1 MKIKCGDS
9 YKVAKDNIDGLKKQ
23 LDDLFKQVS
32 ATKNPAKDVLN
43 ILQKV
48 IDLQELEAL
57 TITERDGAK
66 IEGLEQR
73 RKEAER
79 DLAEMKK
86 EFLGSV
92 EMFKHAVS
100 KRSTDTLRSDKATS
114 TALNELKNYL
124 ATKLKQPGEQGAIAN
139 QVMQI
144 VTLQIEAMKLKIRL
158 SGKYKTQ
165 AQIDATTSKL
175 EYKNDILSD
184 LKEERE
190 ERKENIKKIDKL
202 IAELEKEIL
211 DLNTELSA
219 LKQTLD
225 KLNGQAKEFDGKRT
239 EVMDK
244 IAKVRDELISR
255 ILTLQFEF
263 MEAVITANGQ
273 KDADDFVLADLQK
286 ELGKEQDRALYLDTE
301 NKGLRRKLF
310 AQGEECKDMMD
321 MYINAEAELEAQVNE
336 ISDPTSKIA
345 IQVILLS
352 SEIDQ
357 IMKKMKAS
365 SSNDDLKRIR
375 DEKLKDLTAKKEEL
389 QKSGTSPEKIL
400 KVISQME
407 EIWKLQREK
416 PDNLNQI
423 SNLQKVLLKLIT
435 ELDDKL
441 TAKPTLKIMALQY
454 DVTWISEMLKTV
466 NKQAEMQ
473 KIDLQKALDDVKH
486 TLNEKKKEL
495 AAASGDTSQLRKDID
510 VLNKEVLKLKKEK
523 ESAEKTAQQKIKD
536 LEGNLKQS
544 NKALE
549 NANKSLKDKDAT
561 LAQQLEKISK
571 LFDEAK
577 TLKQQVQ
584 EKESLV
590 NARIAELERSLKK
603 KEEENSK
610 IRDENEKLKKKC
622 VDTHECPELQKKYKE
637 MQAQYND
644 TIAKLNSDILQKVFF
659 ITSLIEEVK
668 YLDKQ
673 IEHGS
678 PELREELDEK
688 KRELEEAKQQLKDQG
703 SMAVKTLEVLELLA
717 EIGKLQ
723 ENPAV
728 DNSGKIQK
736 LDAKLNDL
744 LTELQKS
751 GEKGLGLTLKIISI
765 KESMS
770 SLKQAQVKMQE
781 EYKREING
789 LKKQIEDKEKEIL
802 LLKANC
808 GQITTQLQKRIKQLE
823 KEAEESKQ
831 KMKKLQQES
840 SDKIAALEKQI
851 NTKNQQLANT
861 EDKLQETNAEN
872 AALIKKLNGLNDN
885 IQKITEEKNNAL
897 QKAKE
902 EIDGLNDKVKRL
914 ENTLAKQN
922 LNLKEKDDTI
932 SALKEERDNMQTE
945 LENAKK
951 ENKELET
958 ELKTKDQQLAKA
970 DSKLKE
976 KNDEN
981 QALIHKQEKLEK
993 DLKKITEEKNT
1004 LQNKLQKEI
1013 SDLENTLETQEQELA
1028 KKERKLKEK
1037 DKEVAELKKENV
1049 DIKKEIKQEKDKYN
1063 NAINENENL
1072 KEKLNK
1078 AEKKVE
1084 ELEKE
1089 KEEKEELPKE
1099 EWPGFDANTAHR
1111 RLILSQNQKEARTSL
1126 LARPVPNNPERYDTA
1141 IAVLAKDGYDS
1152 GKHYWEI
1159 GVVGRNCYVLGVTKS
1174 SSQRKGIL
1182 TYGPSA
1188 GYWVILQKRDGALVA
1203 LADRQV
1209 QIDPRG
1215 TPSAIGV
1222 QVDFK
1227 NKLVIFYNAARK
1239 QEIYRF
1245 TGSELQGKVYPYVET
1260 CSDSNINDPPLI
1272 LKQVKST
1279 DWLKP

>member
-1 MKIKCGDS
+1 MGWKDNLLICSFFVSAYLLTQAKCGLQKDLDEMKIKCGDS

-32 ATKNPAKDVLN
+32 ATKSPAKDVLN

-48 IDLQELEAL
+48 IDLQEMDAL

-66 IEGLEQR
+66 IEALELS

-79 DLAEMKK
+79 DLSEMKK

-92 EMFKHAVS
+92 EMFKRA
-100 KRSTDTLRSDKATS
+100 
-114 TALNELKNYL
+114 ELKKYL
-124 ATKLKQPGEQGAIAN
+124 ENKLKQPGEQGGIAN
-139 QVMQI
+139 QVLQI
-144 VTLQIEAMKLKIRL
+144 VTLQIEAMELKIRL

-165 AQIDATTSKL
+165 AQMDATTSKL
-175 EYKNDILSD
+175 EHKNYILAD

-190 ERKENIKKIDKL
+190 ERKENIQKIDKL
-202 IAELEKEIL
+202 IAALEKEIL
-211 DLNTELSA
+211 DLNTELTT
-219 LKQTLD
+219 LKQTLAQ
-225 KLNGQAKEFDGKRT
+225 LNGQTKEFDGKRT

-244 IAKVRDELISR
+244 IAKLKDELISR

-263 MEAVITANGQ
+263 MEALITANGQ
-273 KDADDFVLADLQK
+273 KNADDFVLADLQK
-286 ELGKEQDRALYLDTE
+286 ELEKEQDRALYLDIE
-301 NKGLRRKLF
+301 NKSLRRKLF
-310 AQGEECKDMMD
+310 AQTEECKDMMAL
-321 MYINAEAELEAQVNE
+321 YIN
-336 ISDPTSKIA
+336 
-345 IQVILLS
+345 
-352 SEIDQ
+352 
-357 IMKKMKAS
+357 
-365 SSNDDLKRIR
+365 LKRIR
-375 DEKLKDLTAKKEEL
+375 DEKLKDLKAKKEEL
-389 QKSGTSPEKIL
+389 QKSGASPEKSVTGSLCINICHKVL

-407 EIWKLQREK
+407 EIWKLQSEK

-423 SNLQKVLLKLIT
+423 SNLQKDLLKLIT
-435 ELDDKL
+435 ELDDKM
-441 TAKPTLKIMALQY
+441 TAKPK
-454 DVTWISEMLKTV
+454 
-466 NKQAEMQ
+466 
-473 KIDLQKALDDVKH
+473 LQKALDEVKR
-486 TLNEKKKEL
+486 TLNEKNKEL
-495 AAASGDTSQLRKDID
+495 AAATGDTSQLQKDINL
-510 VLNKEVLKLKKEK
+510 LNKEVLKLKKEK
-523 ESAEKTAQQKIKD
+523 DTAEQTAQQKIKD
-536 LEGNLKQS
+536 LEENLKQS

-549 NANKSLKDKDAT
+549 DTNKSLKDKDAV
-561 LAQQLEKISK
+561 LSQQLTKISN
-571 LFDEAK
+571 LFEEAR

-590 NARIAELERSLKK
+590 NARMAELERNLKK
-603 KEEENSK
+603 EEEENSK
-610 IRDENEKLKKKC
+610 IRDENEKLKESC
-622 VDTHECPELQKKYKE
+622 VDTHECPELQKKYKGYCVTE
-637 MQAQYND
+637 MQAEYND
-644 TIAKLNSDILQKVFF
+644 TISKLNSDILQKVFF

-673 IEHGS
+673 IAQGF
-678 PELREELDEK
+678 PGLREEVEEK
-688 KRELEEAKQQLKDQG
+688 KRELEEAKQQLKDKG
-703 SMAVKTLEVLELLA
+703 SMAAKTLEVLELLA

-723 ENPAV
+723 ENPTV
-728 DNSGKIQK
+728 DNSEKIQQ

-751 GEKGLGLTLKIISI
+751 GEKGLGLS
-765 KESMS
+765 
-770 SLKQAQVKMQE
+770 
-781 EYKREING
+781 

-808 GQITTQLQKRIKQLE
+808 GQSTTQLQERIKQLE
-823 KEAEESKQ
+823 EEAEESKQ

-851 NTKNQQLANT
+851 KTKDQQLANT

-872 AALIKKLNGLNDN
+872 AALIKKLNGLNDD

-902 EIDGLNDKVKRL
+902 EIVGLNDKLQRL

-922 LNLKEKDDTI
+922 LYLKEKDDTI
-932 SALKEERDNMQTE
+932 SELKELRDNMKTD

-951 ENKELET
+951 KNKELET
-958 ELKTKDQQLAKA
+958 ELKTKDQQLAKTDA
-970 DSKLKE
+970 KLQE

-981 QALIHKQEKLEK
+981 EALLRKQEKLEK
-993 DLKKITEEKNT
+993 ELKRITEEKNT
-1004 LQNKLQKEI
+1004 LQNKLQEEI
-1013 SDLENTLETQEQELA
+1013 SDLKNTLETQKQDLA
-1028 KKERKLKEK
+1028 KKDQKLQEK
-1037 DKEVAELKKENV
+1037 DKEVDELQKENV
-1049 DIKKEIKQEKDKYN
+1049 KIKAEIRQEKDKFN

-1072 KEKLNK
+1072 KQELNE
-1078 AEKKVE
+1078 AKKRVD

-1111 RLILSQNQKEARTSL
+1111 RLILSQDEKEARTSF
-1126 LARPVPNNPERYDTA
+1126 LAQPVPNNPERYDTA
-1141 IAVLAKDGYDS
+1141 VAALAKDGYDS

-1159 GVVGRNCYVLGVTKS
+1159 GVVGRNCYVLGVAKS
-1174 SSQRKGIL
+1174 SAQRKGIL

-1188 GYWVILQKRDGALVA
+1188 GYWVILKKRDGAL
-1203 LADRQV
+1203 LAIDDKQV

-1227 NKLVIFYNAARK
+1227 NKVVIFYNAERK

-1245 TGSELQGKVYPYVET
+1245 TGNGLQGKVYPYVET
-1260 CSDSNINDPPLI
+1260 CSDTNDPPVI
-1272 LKQVKST
+1272 LRKVQSI